1 MAQKTFRSGRPLA
14 RLSITMFVHLNWD
27 SCVSSHMWWGGLSP
41 GGKNERVNEDVMI
54 LTQSALL
61 VPYARNPLVANGL
74 HSQMSGND
82 FCVVRSSKML
92 NKQASGRWFETSS
105 CWCIEEDFLIIG
117 CTERCQNDKEKWREW
132 SKFTPHF
139 TRHVITYL
147 VLGLQLN
154 NISKIGHWS
163 TA

>member
-61 VPYARNPLVANGL
+61 APYARNPLVANGL

-82 FCVVRSSKML
+82 FCVFRSSKML

-105 CWCIEEDFLIIG
+105 CWCIEEDFFNHWLHRTLWKWQG
-117 CTERCQNDKEKWREW
+117 KMTEMKKIYPTLHKACNYVSIVR
-132 SKFTPHF
+132 
-139 TRHVITYL
+139 ITVKQY
-147 VLGLQLN
+147 
-154 NISKIGHWS
+154 
-163 TA
+163 